1 MISPFTTFI
10 YFSILTTIYFVLKF
24 MLTEK
29 HDSKNKSLG
38 IALGICYLIIMILL
52 QLSSNMAN
60 AKEKCGGTPQTIA
73 AINYTIIPNLFIFG
87 ALLMVMMF
95 FPGWK
100 APFSNTIGYLCV
112 KWSVNDIFINM
123 LDEGKT
129 KTNKLLKMVYSDP
142 SMMIN
147 EMTPENFN
155 LFISRMTGKEGGIGP
170 IVDAKAVQEGNK
182 AIPSVPPLKGGRRK
196 QKGGG
201 SGSILNSN
209 YKKSIPEL
217 YNLVVIKDKIA
228 EFLWYMFTGYLV
240 IQNSDSY
247 INTIKCKRSPDELE
261 AKLTNM
267 MDNPKKKKK
276 KQKWKLGY

>member
-1 MISPFTTFI
+1 
-10 YFSILTTIYFVLKF
+10 

-52 QLSSNMAN
+52 QISSNMAN

-112 KWSVNDIFINM
+112 MGAGIKETFTNI
-123 LDEGKT
+123 LKT
-129 KTNKLLKMVYSDP
+129 DSNNKLLKMVYRDP

-147 EMTPENFN
+147 EMTPENFGI
-155 LFISRMTGKEGGIGP
+155 FI
-170 IVDAKAVQEGNK
+170 NK
-182 AIPSVPPLKGGRRK
+182 MGSPPN
-196 QKGGG
+196 
-201 SGSILNSN
+201 SILSAN
-209 YKKSIPEL
+209 YKKFIPEI
-217 YNLVVIKDKIA
+217 YNFVVIKDKIA

-240 IQNSDSY
+240 IQNSNSY

-267 MDNPKKKKK
+267 MDNPKKKEK

>member
-1 MISPFTTFI
+1 
-10 YFSILTTIYFVLKF
+10 

-52 QLSSNMAN
+52 QISSNMAN

-112 KWSVNDIFINM
+112 MGAGIKETFTNI
-123 LDEGKT
+123 LKT
-129 KTNKLLKMVYSDP
+129 DSNNKLLKMVYRDP

-147 EMTPENFN
+147 EMTPENFD
-155 LFISRMTGKEGGIGP
+155 LFISKMG
-170 IVDAKAVQEGNK
+170 
-182 AIPSVPPLKGGRRK
+182 SPPN
-196 QKGGG
+196 
-201 SGSILNSN
+201 SILSAN
-209 YKKSIPEL
+209 YKKFIPEL
-217 YNLVVIKDKIA
+217 YNFVVIKDKIA
-228 EFLWYMFTGYLV
+228 EFLWYIFTGYLV
-240 IQNSDSY
+240 IQNSNTY
-247 INTIKCKRSPDELE
+247 IMSIKCNRNPDEL
-261 AKLTNM
+261 AGKLGDM
-267 MDNPKKKKK
+267 LDNPKKKEKP
-276 KQKWKLGY
+276 QKWKLGY